1 MTWAR
6 LSLNASSSKCL
17 GSRKCSAS
25 LSVFVKEAGFVEP
38 TGRLVGAGKIVAR
51 NNDMWIVDFENML
64 TVYEISFRNFKAFS
78 ISPVLR

>member
-1 MTWAR
+1 M
-6 LSLNASSSKCL
+6 
-17 GSRKCSAS
+17 
-25 LSVFVKEAGFVEP
+25 EP